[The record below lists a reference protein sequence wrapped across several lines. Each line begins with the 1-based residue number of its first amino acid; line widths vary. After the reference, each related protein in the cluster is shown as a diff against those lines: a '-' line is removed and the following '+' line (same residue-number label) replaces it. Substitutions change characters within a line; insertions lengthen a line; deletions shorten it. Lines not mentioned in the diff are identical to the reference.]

1 MSITP
6 NMGPKRGGT
15 EVKIKGFGF
24 NQASVCNMTIRFA
37 TDYTKPIL
45 VDMHELV
52 VKTPPVDVADAVVV
66 SIGMNGQ
73 QFIKDKTLYERD
85 IENTFTYYDDP
96 TVIDFFPVS
105 GLASG
110 NTKI

>member
-1 MSITP
+1 
-6 NMGPKRGGT
+6 
-15 EVKIKGFGF
+15 
-24 NQASVCNMTIRFA
+24 
-37 TDYTKPIL
+37 
-45 VDMHELV
+45 MHEMV

-73 QFIKDKTLYERD
+73 QFIRDKTLYERD

-96 TVIDFFPVS
+96 TVLDFEPIS

-110 NTKI
+110 NTKIKISGKGFLPLKDDKGEYIKTPVWVRMID